1 MNRLDTTVT
10 RLLLLHEIQYRIL
23 AHSNVALT
31 IEAAAEARGVS
42 PSEMIKCLVFL
53 PRKGPRIVVA
63 CLPGSERLSM
73 PKLRAAS
80 GTKEF
85 RSSTR
90 EMIAKAVGFPVGAIP
105 PIALPED
112 AMVLVDTAVLR
123 KSMVNI
129 SSGDPLAGLELLP
142 HDLRKVLRCKFVDIV
157 E

>member
-1 MNRLDTTVT
+1 MLDTTVT
-10 RLLLLHEIQYRIL
+10 RLLLLHEIQYKVL
-23 AHSNVALT
+23 AHSNVAFT
-31 IEAAAEARGVS
+31 VQAAAEARGVP

-53 PRKGPRIVVA
+53 PRKGPRLVVA

-73 PKLRAAS
+73 PKLKAAA
-80 GTKEF
+80 GAKEF

-90 EMIAKAVGFPVGAIP
+90 EMIAEAVGFPVGAIP

-112 AMVLVDTAVLR
+112 AMVLVDTAILLKPV
-123 KSMVNI
+123 VNI
-129 SSGDPLAGLELLP
+129 SSGDPLAGLELLL